1 MSDDA
6 LRALARIDALGDD
19 EERARLLVGLI
30 RRGELELAELKLR
43 VWLHD
48 PAARLAWEGL
58 GEEELPPTLA
68 EIERAQREKALA
80 RDPAARPHDLP
91 PAILHRLFG
100 RAWARGLAPLGVPAA
115 ARVSLAAF
123 RVGEERL
130 GPELLPAIWPELR
143 RAAERWLEGRRD
155 EVADFDAF
163 QHELATVPAEELRP
177 AIDLAKAL
185 AVTLGSMTEIGAA
198 EGAGA
203 ALARV
208 GAIWHQGTGE
218 QDLTASDLQAAL
230 RRHLPPTRP

>member
-19 EERARLLVGLI
+19 EERARLLVGLA
-30 RRGELELAELKLR
+30 RRGELSLSELKLR

-48 PAARLAWEGL
+48 SAARLAWEGL

-68 EIERAQREKALA
+68 EIERAHREKALA
-80 RDPAARPHDLP
+80 RDPDARPHPLP
-91 PAILHRLFG
+91 PAILQRRFG
-100 RAWARGLAPLGVPAA
+100 RAWARGISPLGTAAA
-115 ARVSLAAF
+115 ARVALAAF
-123 RVGEERL
+123 RVGQERL
-130 GPELLPAIWPELR
+130 APELR
-143 RAAERWLEGRRD
+143 PRVWDDLRQAAERWLEGGRD
-155 EVADFDAF
+155 EVSDFDAF
-163 QHELATVPAEELRP
+163 QHELATAPAEELRP

-208 GAIWHQGTGE
+208 GAIWHEGTGE
-218 QDLTASDLQAAL
+218 GDLTAPELQAAL
-230 RRHLPPTRP
+230 RRHLPSAAS